1 MHKGLTGNQLKLIAM
16 VTMTVD
22 HIGFIL
28 LPQVVWLR
36 LIGRLSFPIYAW
48 FIGEGCRHTRSMPRY
63 LGSVA
68 AMALLC
74 QCVSYAATGSLYQC
88 ILVTFS
94 LSIGLI
100 FLLQKA
106 KETSHWLWAAL
117 FAAALA
123 AVWFLTETLPTLLPG
138 TDYGV
143 DYDFWGVI
151 LPVVVWIMPKKRYKL
166 LSAATVMAVMAVL
179 NSLQWFAFPALGLL
193 ALYNGQ
199 RGRRNIK
206 RLFYYYYPAHL
217 AALYLITML

>member
-28 LPQVVWLR
+28 LPQVLWLR
-36 LIGRLSFPIYAW
+36 LIGRLAFPIYAW

-74 QCVSYAATGSLYQC
+74 QCVSYAAIGSLYQC
-88 ILVTFS
+88 ILVAFS

-100 FLLQKA
+100 FLLRKA
-106 KETSHWLWAAL
+106 KQTGHWLWAVL
-117 FAAALA
+117 FLTALA
-123 AVWFLTETLPTLLPG
+123 AVWFLTETLPTLLTG

-143 DYDFWGVI
+143 DYGFG
-151 LPVVVWIMPKKRYKL
+151 
-166 LSAATVMAVMAVL
+166 A
-179 NSLQWFAFPALGLL
+179 
-193 ALYNGQ
+193 
-199 RGRRNIK
+199 
-206 RLFYYYYPAHL
+206 
-217 AALYLITML
+217 